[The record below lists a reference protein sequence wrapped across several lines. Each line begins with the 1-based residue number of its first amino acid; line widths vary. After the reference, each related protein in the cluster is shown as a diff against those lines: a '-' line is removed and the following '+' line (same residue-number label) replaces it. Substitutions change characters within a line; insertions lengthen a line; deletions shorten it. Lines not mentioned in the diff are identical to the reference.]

1 MAHSARSKSKLRAK
15 KEKIS
20 KKGSD
25 YAKTNEERK
34 ERLAQKLQENLLKQK
49 QEGTD
54 APVMEVDKKV
64 STSGWRS
71 SRNSLYKKNHTRKK
85 NKSIKF

>member
-15 KEKIS
+15 KEKVS
-20 KKGSD
+20 KRGSD
-25 YAKTNEERK
+25 YAKINEERK
-34 ERLAQKLQENLLKQK
+34 ERLAQKLQENLQKQK
-49 QEGTD
+49 PDGTE
-54 APVMEVDKKV
+54 APAMEVDKKV

-71 SRNSLYKKNHTRKK
+71 SRNNLYKKNHTRKK